1 MKWLL
6 SILIMSS
13 FAWAQKPALVE
24 MELMTYAEVYTAIHD
39 QGKITVLI
47 YNGGTEQRG
56 PHAVLGG
63 HTFMA
68 RHDAAEIARRL
79 GNALVAPVFPFS
91 PTDNF
96 VNPKWPGTV
105 SVPTDVYAKVNE
117 AVVAS
122 MATAG
127 FKNIVVMGDHGG
139 GQQQLAEV
147 ARAMDAKYSPQ
158 GTRVY
163 YCDTV
168 YVKARDDFNAIL
180 KQKNLPA
187 STHAGIP
194 DTSSLMYLGGEKYVR
209 KNKMVAG
216 DPVLPA
222 GQQRDPNTPL
232 VNNGIQGDPRRSTPA
247 LGKLFVEIQV
257 ADAVDQIRKL
267 VGGK

>member
-1 MKWLL
+1 MKWLR
-6 SILIMSS
+6 SILILSS
-13 FAWAQKPALVE
+13 LARAQEPAPVE

-39 QGKITVLI
+39 LGKTTVLI

-63 HTFMA
+63 HTLMA
-68 RHDAAEIARRL
+68 RQNAAEIAQRL
-79 GNALVAPVFPFS
+79 GNALVAPVLPFS
-91 PTDNF
+91 PTDEY

-139 GQQQLAEV
+139 GQRELAEV
-147 ARAMDAKYSPQ
+147 TRAMNAKYSPQ
-158 GTRVY
+158 GTRVH
-163 YCDTV
+163 YCDAL
-168 YVKARDDFNAIL
+168 YVKGRNDFNLIL

-187 STHAGIP
+187 SDHAGIP
-194 DTSSLMYLGGEKYVR
+194 DTSSLMYLGGEKYIR
-209 KNKMVAG
+209 KNKIVAG
-216 DPVLPA
+216 DPVLAA

-232 VNNGIQGDPRRSTPA
+232 LNNGIEGDPRPSTPE
-247 LGKLFVEIQV
+247 LGKLVLELKVAAAVE
-257 ADAVDQIRKL
+257 QIRKL
-267 VGGK
+267 IGGR

>member
-6 SILIMSS
+6 GILISS
-13 FAWAQKPALVE
+13 SLAWAQTPAPVE

-39 QGKITVLI
+39 QGKSTVLI

-68 RHDAAEIARRL
+68 RHHAAEIARRL

-91 PTDNF
+91 PTDEF

-105 SVPTDVYAKVNE
+105 SVPTGIYAKVNE
-117 AVVAS
+117 AIVTS

-127 FKNIVVMGDHGG
+127 FKKIVLMGDHGG

-158 GTRVY
+158 GIRVY
-163 YCDTV
+163 YCDAV
-168 YVKARDDFNAIL
+168 YVKARDDFNVIL
-180 KQKNLPA
+180 KQRNLPA

-209 KNKMVAG
+209 KDKMVAG
-216 DPVLPA
+216 DPVLPP
-222 GQQRDPNTPL
+222 GRQRDPNTPL
-232 VNNGIQGDPRRSTPA
+232 LNNGIQGDPRLSTA
-247 LGKLFVEIQV
+247 ELGKLAVELKV
-257 ADAVDQIRKL
+257 ADAVEQIRKL
-267 VGGK
+267 TGGN